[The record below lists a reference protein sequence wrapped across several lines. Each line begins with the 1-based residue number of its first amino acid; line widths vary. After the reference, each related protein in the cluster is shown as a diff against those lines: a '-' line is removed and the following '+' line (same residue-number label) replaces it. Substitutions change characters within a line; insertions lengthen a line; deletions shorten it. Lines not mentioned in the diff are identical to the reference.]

1 MFYLFIAYVYIL
13 YYLHNI
19 NNSHNKIDNKID
31 KKKINKTIDVE
42 NIYYNEIIKI
52 NILQENPEL
61 FMYAFIDN
69 NALVI

>member
-1 MFYLFIAYVYIL
+1 MFYLFIAYFCIL

-19 NNSHNKIDNKID
+19 NNSGNKVHNKLD
-31 KKKINKTIDVE
+31 KKKINNIIDVK
-42 NIYYNEIIKI
+42 NISYNEVIKI

-61 FMYAFIDN
+61 YIYAFIDN